1 MRKTLD
7 CLDMAYQSAPKE
19 HMDVVLVSLGS
30 TVKLLGLPV
39 RELSSAGVLNMFMR
53 LAMHF

>member
-53 LAMHF
+53 LAKHF